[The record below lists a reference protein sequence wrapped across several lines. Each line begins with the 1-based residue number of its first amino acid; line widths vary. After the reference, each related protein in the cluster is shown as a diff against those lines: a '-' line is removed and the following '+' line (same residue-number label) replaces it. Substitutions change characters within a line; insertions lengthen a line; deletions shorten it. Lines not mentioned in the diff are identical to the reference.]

1 EHSIKVRGY
10 LYATIALTAIS
21 LIARFP
27 LLRFIFVRVESVEI
41 VFMFVFLVYYVQYL
55 IDKIEPLMKAAHLA
69 SFDMQHTIQFE
80 PPSFIDLAFSDL
92 HKYDEFWRYKH
103 KNFSFCASQGYRDYM
118 EDRMHYMHD
127 PNNNLSIFGM
137 FDGHGGQFISDFL
150 EANFARSIRDRILR
164 LQNRRKLSSDGLL
177 NDYDP
182 VV

>member
-10 LYATIALTAIS
+10 LYATVVLTVIS

-27 LLRFIFVRVESVEI
+27 LLRYILLRVETVEI
-41 VFMFVFLVYYVQYL
+41 VFLFLFLVYYIQWA
-55 IDKIEPLMKAAHLA
+55 IDRIEPLIKAEHLA
-69 SFDMQHTIQFE
+69 PFDMQHTNQFD

-92 HKYDEFWRYKH
+92 GKYDEFWRYKH
-103 KNFSFCASQGYRDYM
+103 KNFSFCASQGFRDYM
-118 EDRMHYMHD
+118 EDRMHFMHD

-150 EANFARSIRDRILR
+150 ETNFAKSIRDRILR